1 MQAPFEEWREFW
13 QPHVAGSPL
22 VASVALLVLST
33 PAEATQSE
41 RTFSVAGT
49 QSKRRGGGKLKRST
63 LSHLTLL
70 KRVIRDRL
78 RGKKR
83 NERAKRARKSAP
95 PSLASGSTTTSGVF
109 PVFAPA
115 SASAVATP
123 SAAAVGLPSASA
135 ATVAPA
141 MDELTEEFNS
151 RMEEEAEVIEALIVS
166 GDLAFIVGEEG
177 ELSLLEQI
185 DLEGLTAIDEAD
197 EAQVVDDDALSLDNL
212 LIAFRGGAAS
222 NAVAIDDSA
231 PEVPYL

>member
-13 QPHVAGSPL
+13 QPHVVGSPL

-78 RGKKR
+78 RGRKR
-83 NERAKRARKSAP
+83 FERTKRARKSAP
-95 PSLASGSTTTSGVF
+95 PSLASGATSGVF
-109 PVFAPA
+109 PVFAPP

-135 ATVAPA
+135 ATIAPA

-222 NAVAIDDSA
+222 NAVEIDDSA